1 MSKSTPTKTPPAVT
15 DQEAK
20 QPSLPIAPNAH
31 VHVTLPW
38 ADVAPAYQKA
48 IRRFSQTAKADG
60 FRKGKVPLE
69 MVEKMV
75 DQSALVEYVLQQVL
89 PAAYAEQVKKDDKH
103 PVSQPEIEPVEI
115 EKGKD
120 WKLNAS
126 FAEAPAI
133 NLGDYKATVKKAK
146 KAAEKDIADQEAE
159 KPASLTDQQKDDLRT
174 RQIFKGLV
182 EDIQPQIAEL
192 LVRREADRQIRQLL
206 EQLEKLQLTV
216 ESYLKSRNITAEQL
230 RLEYLSAAATS
241 LQLEFI
247 LAEIGKTEKLSVD
260 DKEIDEM
267 MTQVFGDTVTKEQT
281 QNDEYRSYVFNTLV
295 KQKIVKYLLSLQKKV
310 GYTYFE
316 LTTRVFKPII
326 EKHLPQVFVL

>member
-159 KPASLTDQQKDDLRT
+159 LTKKAKETAKKPTDTEEAVPANAELAKDAQTTLTDAQKEDLQT
-174 RQIFKGLV
+174 RQIFKHLV
-182 EDIQPQIAEL
+182 EDVQPQIAEL
-192 LVRREADRQIRQLL
+192 LVRKEADRQIRQLL

-216 ESYLKSRNITAEQL
+216 ENYLKSRNMSAEQL
-230 RLEYLSAAATS
+230 RLEYLSAAVTS
-241 LQLEFI
+241 LQLEFV
-247 LAEIGKTEKLSVD
+247 LAEIGKTEKLTVD

-267 MTQVFGDTVTKEQT
+267 MKQVFGENIT
-281 QNDEYRSYVFNTLV
+281 QDQAQNNDYRSYVFNTLV
-295 KQKIVKYLLSLQKKV
+295 KQKIVKYLLSL
-310 GYTYFE
+310 
-316 LTTRVFKPII
+316 
-326 EKHLPQVFVL
+326 

>member
-159 KPASLTDQQKDDLRT
+159 LTKKAKETAKKPTDTEEAVPANAELAKDAQTTLTDAQKEDLQT
-174 RQIFKGLV
+174 RQIFKHLV
-182 EDIQPQIAEL
+182 EDVQPQIAEL
-192 LVRREADRQIRQLL
+192 LVRKEADRQIRQLL

-216 ESYLKSRNITAEQL
+216 ENYLKSRNMSAEQL
-230 RLEYLSAAATS
+230 RLEYLSAAVTS
-241 LQLEFI
+241 LQLEFV
-247 LAEIGKTEKLSVD
+247 LAEIGKTEKLTVD

-267 MTQVFGDTVTKEQT
+267 MKQVFGENIT
-281 QNDEYRSYVFNTLV
+281 QDQAQNNDYRSYVFNSLV
-295 KQKIVKYLLSLQKKV
+295 KQKIVKYLLSL
-310 GYTYFE
+310 
-316 LTTRVFKPII
+316 
-326 EKHLPQVFVL
+326 

>member
-103 PVSQPEIEPVEI
+103 PVSQPEIEPMEI

-159 KPASLTDQQKDDLRT
+159 LTKKAKETAKKPTDTEEAVPANAELAKDAQTTLTDAQKEDLQT
-174 RQIFKGLV
+174 RQIFKHLV
-182 EDIQPQIAEL
+182 EDVQPQIAEL
-192 LVRREADRQIRQLL
+192 LVRKEADRQIRQLL

-216 ESYLKSRNITAEQL
+216 ENYLKSRNMSAEQL
-230 RLEYLSAAATS
+230 RLEYLSAAVTS
-241 LQLEFI
+241 LQLEFV
-247 LAEIGKTEKLSVD
+247 LAEIGKTEKLTVD

-267 MTQVFGDTVTKEQT
+267 MKQVFGENIT
-281 QNDEYRSYVFNTLV
+281 QDQAQNNDYRSYVFNSLV
-295 KQKIVKYLLSLQKKV
+295 KQKIVKYLLSL
-310 GYTYFE
+310 
-316 LTTRVFKPII
+316 
-326 EKHLPQVFVL
+326 

>member
-1 MSKSTPTKTPPAVT
+1 
-15 DQEAK
+15 
-20 QPSLPIAPNAH
+20 
-31 VHVTLPW
+31 
-38 ADVAPAYQKA
+38 
-48 IRRFSQTAKADG
+48 
-60 FRKGKVPLE
+60 
-69 MVEKMV
+69 
-75 DQSALVEYVLQQVL
+75 VLQQVL
-89 PAAYAEQVKKDDKH
+89 PAAYAQAVKNDNKH
-103 PVSQPEIEPVEI
+103 PVSQPEIEPIEI
-115 EKGKD
+115 EKGKE
-120 WKLNAS
+120 WKLTAS
-126 FAEAPAI
+126 FAEAPVIKLAE
-133 NLGDYKATVKKAK
+133 YKETVKKAK
-146 KAAEKDIADQEAE
+146 KTADKDISDQEAE

-295 KQKIVKYLLSLQKKV
+295 KQKIVKYLLSL
-310 GYTYFE
+310 
-316 LTTRVFKPII
+316 
-326 EKHLPQVFVL
+326 